1 MKARMILFA
10 GMLAATVGIANA
22 QDYKL
27 GNLEIET
34 PWAPA
39 VPKGATAAAGYLT
52 IKNTGAEPDRLLG
65 VSSPIAGKIEI
76 HQMSMANGVMTM
88 RPVPSGLE
96 IKPGATVE
104 LKPSSFH
111 LMIMG
116 LKQPIEKGK
125 PFAASLNFEKAGPV
139 DVEFMVEGIGASA
152 PPAPAHDAHHH

>member
-1 MKARMILFA
+1 MKTYAILFA
-10 GMLAATVGIANA
+10 GLLAISAGAANA

-27 GNLEIET
+27 GALEIET

-39 VPKGATAAAGYLT
+39 VPKGSRVAAGYLT
-52 IKNTGAEPDRLLG
+52 IKNTGSEPDRLVG

-76 HQMSMANGVMTM
+76 HQMSMDKGIMSM
-88 RPVPSGLE
+88 RPLPSGLE
-96 IKPGATVE
+96 IKPGTTVE
-104 LKPSSFH
+104 FKPSSLH

-125 PFAASLNFEKAGPV
+125 PFKASLNFEKAGPV

-152 PPAPAHDAHHH
+152 PPAAAHDAHHH